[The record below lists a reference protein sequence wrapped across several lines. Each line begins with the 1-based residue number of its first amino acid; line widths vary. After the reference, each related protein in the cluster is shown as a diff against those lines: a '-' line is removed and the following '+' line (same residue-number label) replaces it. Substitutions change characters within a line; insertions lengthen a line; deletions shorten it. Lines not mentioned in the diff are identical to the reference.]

1 MNNINNI
8 TFDFEQITNK
18 KKEVGTC
25 VLFFDDKLS
34 CDYKDSVQ
42 KRILINRKT
51 LVVHQKRYDKIY
63 FYPIKNSPLIKIF
76 NKKKLINLIKKSD
89 YHLNGDI
96 NLTYVGK
103 DKHKVII
110 FFNKDNYDLVGWRVI
125 DQLQNVINFT
135 IKITHEN
142 SEINPKIFKIP
153 SIN

>member
-63 FYPIKNSPLIKIF
+63 FISPLQ
-76 NKKKLINLIKKSD
+76 LRD
-89 YHLNGDI
+89 RP
-96 NLTYVGK
+96 
-103 DKHKVII
+103 
-110 FFNKDNYDLVGWRVI
+110 LVDG
-125 DQLQNVINFT
+125 
-135 IKITHEN
+135 HEQ
-142 SEINPKIFKIP
+142 SGV
-153 SIN
+153 